1 MSEILKKRLNESR
14 VGLVEAMPSGSN
26 VSSSQLLTLLFATAH
41 QDKQSPALIKLRS
54 QLSTFTSHPLTP
66 HRSSAHPLILANS
79 HPVRVY
85 GYFCG
90 E

>member
-1 MSEILKKRLNESR
+1 MSEILKKRLTESR

-26 VSSSQLLTLLFATAH
+26 VSNSKLSTLLFACAH

-54 QLSTFTSHPLTP
+54 QVSALVVPL
-66 HRSSAHPLILANS
+66 LILANS

-85 GYFCG
+85 VYFCG